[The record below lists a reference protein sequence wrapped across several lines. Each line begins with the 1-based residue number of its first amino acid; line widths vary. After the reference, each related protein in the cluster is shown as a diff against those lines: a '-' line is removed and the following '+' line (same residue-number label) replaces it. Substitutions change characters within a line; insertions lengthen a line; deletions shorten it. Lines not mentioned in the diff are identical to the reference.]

1 MLSIIDRYILRE
13 VLKAFLA
20 ILTVLFTI
28 FLGQI
33 FTKILQQAALG
44 AISNDVLF
52 TLVGLDALH
61 VLGKVLPPAFFFS
74 ILYAIGRMY
83 RQNEMTAMAA
93 SGVGTMRIYR
103 SVLYAAVPMSLIVA
117 LLTMSVLPWM
127 NQTKDEILEVEEK
140 NNEFTGTT
148 AGRFNEFRQGG
159 LVFYVEEMSADKS
172 RLRNIFVQNRQ
183 HGKLGL
189 ITATEGYQYVD
200 EESGDRFIV
209 LQDGHRY
216 EGKPGDNAFSIGQ
229 MKKYGMRIT
238 HQQVQQGV
246 VSYAAR
252 PTSTLMASVD
262 IKDLSELQHRLLLPV
277 AVLVFALISVPLC
290 RTMPREGMAA
300 QIGFAI
306 LLYVM
311 FINMQAISGNW
322 METGVTPSWMGRWWV
337 HFVMLALGGAL
348 LFLKSNQFDRTLRL
362 LSLRLRP

>member
-13 VLKAFLA
+13 VLKSFLA

-28 FLGQI
+28 FLAQI
-33 FTKILQQAALG
+33 FMKILQRAAVG
-44 AISNDVLF
+44 SISNDVLF

-61 VLGKVLPPAFFFS
+61 VLGTVLPPAFFFS

-93 SGVGTMRIYR
+93 SGVGTKHIYR
-103 SVLYAAVPMSLIVA
+103 SVFYAAVPVSIIVA
-117 LLTMSVLPWM
+117 WLTLSVLPWM
-127 NQTKDEILEVEEK
+127 NQTKEEILKIEEE
-140 NNEFTGTT
+140 NTEFTNTV

-159 LVFYVEEMSADKS
+159 LVFYVEEMSEDKS

-189 ITATEGYQYVD
+189 ITAHEGYQYVD

-216 EGKPGDNAFSIGQ
+216 EGQPGNNEYSVGQ
-229 MKKYGMRIT
+229 MKKYGMRIARQ
-238 HQQVQQGV
+238 HVQTV
-246 VSYAAR
+246 AVSQEAR
-252 PTSTLMASVD
+252 PTSTIIGSAEIED
-262 IKDLSELQHRLLLPV
+262 RSELQHRLLLPV
-277 AVLVFALISVPLC
+277 AVLVFTLLSVPLC

-300 QIGFAI
+300 QIGIAI

-311 FINMQAISGNW
+311 FINMQALSGNW
-322 METGVTPSWMGRWWV
+322 MTTGVTPAWIGRWWI
-337 HFVMLALGGAL
+337 HFVMLAIGGVL
-348 LFLKSNQFDRTLRL
+348 LYLKSNQFELARRQL
-362 LSLRLRP
+362 LARWWR